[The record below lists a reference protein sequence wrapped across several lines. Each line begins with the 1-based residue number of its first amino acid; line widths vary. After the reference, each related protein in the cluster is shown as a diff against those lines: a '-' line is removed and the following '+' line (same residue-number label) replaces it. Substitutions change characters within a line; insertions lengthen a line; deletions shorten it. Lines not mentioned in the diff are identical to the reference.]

1 VTPGGVP
8 AANEQVFPRISV
20 VIPCHNYGRY
30 LAATIESVRRQR
42 YPSVELI
49 VVDDG
54 STDDSAEIASGYAE
68 VICLRQQNQGQAAAQ
83 NRGLEAAG
91 GSFVVF
97 LDADDE
103 LTGVALETL
112 LQCLLEQPECAFAY
126 GHIELIGVGGEPIL
140 DRPDRSAKLQTCVE
154 GDPYAHM
161 LRTNNGIRSSGAIMY
176 RTDVLR
182 AVGGFTLGL
191 GNAQDVDLN
200 LRLAR
205 DHRICCNDRIV
216 LSRRLHDANSTLRF
230 AAMLRGAVEAQRG
243 QREFVRRHPSYGREY
258 RAGLRLARS
267 YWGSRLAR
275 AVVANA
281 RAGELRAAGSELLT
295 LARYAPR
302 AGALEIAHLLFHRP

>member
-8 AANEQVFPRISV
+8 AADEQDLPPVSV

-30 LAATIESVRRQR
+30 LAAAIDSVRRQS

-54 STDDSAEIASGYAE
+54 STDDSAEVASGYAE
-68 VICLRQQNQGQAAAQ
+68 VTCVRQQNQGQAAAQ
-83 NRGLEAAG
+83 NRGLEAAN

-103 LTGVALETL
+103 LTPVALETL

-126 GHIELIGVGGEPIL
+126 GHIELIGVDGESIL
-140 DRPDRSAKLQTCVE
+140 DRPERSARLQTCVE
-154 GDPYAHM
+154 GDLYAHM
-161 LRTNNGIRSSGAIMY
+161 LRTNNGVRGGGAIMY
-176 RTDVLR
+176 RVDLLR

-205 DHRICCNDRIV
+205 DHPVCCNDRIV
-216 LSRRLHDANSTLRF
+216 LLRRLHDANSTLRF
-230 AAMLRGAVEAQRG
+230 VAMLRGAVEVQRR
-243 QREFVRRHPSYGREY
+243 QREFVRLHPSYRREY

-275 AVVANA
+275 ALVAKA
-281 RAGELRAAGSELLT
+281 RAGELRAAGRELLT

-302 AGALEIAHLLFHRP
+302 AGAIEMTHLLFRRP